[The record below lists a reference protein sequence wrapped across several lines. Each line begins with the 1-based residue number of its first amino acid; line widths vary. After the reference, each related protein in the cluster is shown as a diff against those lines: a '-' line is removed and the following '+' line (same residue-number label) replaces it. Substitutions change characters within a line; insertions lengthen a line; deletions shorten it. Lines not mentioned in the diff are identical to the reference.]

1 MLLSCCILFEWSF
14 ARLNDYIRPLRPR
27 GLGWRTSP
35 ELFEGGLTPRRKPI
49 WLSSDLSSSSELNWF
64 YRSVYNYCKI
74 FSICKCAPNE
84 NKFLRKSAI
93 ILIFY
98 NKILSSSYTY
108 CSTSLPDLS
117 TSVIR
122 LISYFSKL
130 MISLTCYLCF
140 SISSSSCVRI

>member
-1 MLLSCCILFEWSF
+1 MLLSCYILFEWSF
-14 ARLNDYIRPLRPR
+14 VRLNDYIRPLRPY

-35 ELFEGGLTPRRKPI
+35 ELLEGGLTPRRKPI
-49 WLSSDLSSSSELNWF
+49 WFSSDLSSSSELNWF
-64 YRSVYNYCKI
+64 YLSVYNYYKI

-84 NKFLRKSAI
+84 NKLFRKSAI
-93 ILIFY
+93 IFIFC

-122 LISYFSKL
+122 PISYFSKL
-130 MISLTCYLCF
+130 IISLTCYLCF
-140 SISSSSCVRI
+140 SIRSSSCVRI